1 MKYYIDHIVSFNRN
15 KMLLDKY
22 SSINKPYYSDGLVS
36 IYERN
41 SRYTFSLRAIKG
53 YSHPDPSTYILHT
66 IMGDIT
72 FIDEY
77 ETENYEHFFK
87 ELCDFIC

>member
-1 MKYYIDHIVSFNRN
+1 MKYYIDHIVSCNRN

-22 SSINKPYYSDGLVS
+22 SSINKPYYSDGLVT
-36 IYERN
+36 IYEQK